1 MTDSRFSFVSI
12 MLSSCKYNT
21 NLHLSI
27 DRYKILNNSNRK
39 EGILF
44 VLSAPSGAGKTS
56 LCRELIDS
64 LPDLRQSVSFA
75 TREKRGGEKNGVDY
89 HFINPE
95 AFQEKIERQQ
105 LAEWAEVHGNLYGT
119 SLQTLNDAAEQG
131 VDLLLDIDCQGAEQL
146 KKNYQQGVFVFIL
159 PPDYAELEKRL
170 RARGTDEEKVIQRR
184 LNNSKQEI
192 SQAFWYDYLVVNDD
206 IELARDRM
214 IAIIT
219 AERCRS
225 HRTAYLLDKFTAKG
239 DK

>member
-1 MTDSRFSFVSI
+1 MNKSAR
-12 MLSSCKYNT
+12 
-21 NLHLSI
+21 
-27 DRYKILNNSNRK
+27 R

-44 VLSAPSGAGKTS
+44 ILSAPSGAGKTS

-75 TREKRGGEKNGVDY
+75 TRKKRGGEKDGVDY
-89 HFINPE
+89 HFIKPE
-95 AFQEKIERQQ
+95 AFQKKIEQQQ

-119 SLQTLNDAAEQG
+119 SLQTLNQAAEQG
-131 VDLLLDIDCQGAEQL
+131 IDLLLDIDCQGAVQL

-170 RARGTDEEKVIQRR
+170 RARGTDDEDVIRRR
-184 LNNSKQEI
+184 LENSKQEI
-192 SQAFWYDYLVVNDD
+192 SQALWYDYLVVNDD

-214 IAIIT
+214 LAIIA

-225 HRTAYLLDKFTAKG
+225 HRTAYLLDKFTVKG